1 MEAGL
6 MPDLPTVAWREPVPV
21 YAGGR
26 QVGRATSGCWS
37 TTLKKYIALAS
48 VEAAQARPGG
58 ELAMEVTVDY
68 TRQRA
73 PARVV
78 ELPFFRP
85 ERMRA

>member
-1 MEAGL
+1 
-6 MPDLPTVAWREPVPV
+6 MPELPTVAWREAVPV

-37 TTLKKYIALAS
+37 TMLKKYVALAS
-48 VEAAQARPGG
+48 VEATQARVGS

-68 TRQRA
+68 VRKQA
-73 PARVV
+73 PAHVV

-85 ERMRA
+85 ARMRA